1 MNAVGCK
8 GTAKTGDGR
17 SEVAPKGPRFG
28 PLIQAPEDVRR
39 GPRCPMTQLPLLRES
54 PQDPQ
59 RLARCCAEAQADGV
73 PCPTL
78 GRNCEICERAMRES
92 GDDAPA
98 PAIRPVGCD

>member
-1 MNAVGCK
+1 MK
-8 GTAKTGDGR
+8 L
-17 SEVAPKGPRFG
+17 SPR
-28 PLIQAPEDVRR
+28 E
-39 GPRCPMTQLPLLRES
+39 RETHN
-54 PQDPQ
+54 DPWK
-59 RLARCCAEAQADGV
+59 LARFCAEAQADGV